1 MNDFEAVERDTDH
14 ILELLDFVQEY
25 AAQEE
30 IGSSFQQFRPQ
41 TIMMQTRAVGTQFI
55 SDENYGEAIEEIR
68 AAIDELNDFY
78 SEMGREEMVDNSM
91 EVHSLREWLKDV
103 ETEAEEKRPRT
114 EREKLEHQLSKAI
127 KEEKYEQAAELRDQI
142 GNLPSDSK

>member
-1 MNDFEAVERDTDH
+1 
-14 ILELLDFVQEY
+14 
-25 AAQEE
+25 
-30 IGSSFQQFRPQ
+30 
-41 TIMMQTRAVGTQFI
+41 MMQTRAVGTQFI
-55 SDENYGEAIEEIR
+55 TDENYGEAIEEIR

>member
-1 MNDFEAVERDTDH
+1 MQD
-14 ILELLDFVQEY
+14 Y

-55 SDENYGEAIEEIR
+55 TDENYGEAIEEIR

-78 SEMGREEMVDNSM
+78 SDMGREEMVDNSM
-91 EVHSLREWLKDV
+91 EVPPCANGSRTSKL
-103 ETEAEEKRPRT
+103 RPRKND
-114 EREKLEHQLSKAI
+114 R
-127 KEEKYEQAAELRDQI
+127 
-142 GNLPSDSK
+142 

>member
-1 MNDFEAVERDTDH
+1 MQD
-14 ILELLDFVQEY
+14 Y

-55 SDENYGEAIEEIR
+55 TDENYGEAIEEIR

-103 ETEAEEKRPRT
+103 ETEAEEKRPVP
-114 EREKLEHQLSKAI
+114 EREKLERKLSKAI
-127 KEEKYEQAAELRDQI
+127 KAENYEQAAELRDRI
-142 GNLPSDSK
+142 SSLSPHTKSVSYTHLTLPTKA

>member
-1 MNDFEAVERDTDH
+1 MQD
-14 ILELLDFVQEY
+14 Y

-55 SDENYGEAIEEIR
+55 TNENYDEAIEEIR

-103 ETEAEEKRPRT
+103 ETEAEEKRPKT
-114 EREKLEHQLSKAI
+114 EREKLERKLNKAI
-127 KEEKYEQAAELRDQI
+127 KNENYEKAAELRDRI
-142 GNLPSDSK
+142 SSLDSNPE

>member
-1 MNDFEAVERDTDH
+1 
-14 ILELLDFVQEY
+14 
-25 AAQEE
+25 
-30 IGSSFQQFRPQ
+30 
-41 TIMMQTRAVGTQFI
+41 
-55 SDENYGEAIEEIR
+55 
-68 AAIDELNDFY
+68 
-78 SEMGREEMVDNSM
+78 MGREEMVDNSM